1 MCEKELL
8 LRSSSF
14 VEFGLD
20 FFFPDSAQQRGGE
33 RRERR
38 ISLGSEGGGVEGR
51 KAESLKA
58 E

>member
-1 MCEKELL
+1 MCEKEQL

-33 RRERR
+33 RMERR
-38 ISLGSEGGGVEGR
+38 ISLGSEGGGGGG
-51 KAESLKA
+51 KKG
-58 E
+58 